1 MRRRAAGDRAVPAP
15 PTRRFARDEKRLWWQ
30 IARSQ
35 QREISPCIVGSAWAS
50 VCAAMRVCMSCRR
63 VVRIDAGRCPDDDA
77 ATELVA
83 TLPRD
88 ARLGAYRI
96 NRLLG
101 EGGMGFVYEATHE
114 VLNRRS
120 AIKML
125 RPELASHPQVLARFL
140 NEAKAVNLID
150 HQNIVNVYDYGDN
163 QDCSVYFVMEFLEGE
178 TLEDLMRKRRP
189 MPVALLVHVFAQIGK
204 ALAAAHASR
213 IVHRDLK
220 PANVYIIAREHNP

>member
-1 MRRRAAGDRAVPAP
+1 MRICR
-15 PTRRFARDEKRLWWQ
+15 
-30 IARSQ
+30 
-35 QREISPCIVGSAWAS
+35 
-50 VCAAMRVCMSCRR
+50 SCRKLISAR
-63 VVRIDAGRCPDDDA
+63 ASRCPDDGAPAD
-77 ATELVA
+77 TVA

-88 ARLGAYRI
+88 TRVGAYRI

-178 TLEDLMRKRRP
+178 TLDDLMRKRQP
-189 MPVALLVHVFAQIGK
+189 MAVPLLLHV
-204 ALAAAHASR
+204 
-213 IVHRDLK
+213 
-220 PANVYIIAREHNP
+220 